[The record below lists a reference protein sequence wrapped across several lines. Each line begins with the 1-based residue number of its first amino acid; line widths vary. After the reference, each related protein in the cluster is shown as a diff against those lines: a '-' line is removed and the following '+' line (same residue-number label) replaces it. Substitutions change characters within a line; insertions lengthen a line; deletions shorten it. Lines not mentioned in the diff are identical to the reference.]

1 VFQSKRIAFIFTQT
15 QHKASFLS
23 AKRQNMSQ
31 NKNEILGHPRGLA
44 LLFLTEMWERFSYY
58 GMRAIF
64 SLYMI
69 NALMFSKAKAS
80 EIYGSYTGLVY
91 LTPLLGG
98 YVADRYWGN
107 QRSILAGGISMAL
120 GQLFMFLSGWFYEDQ
135 TLAIPFM
142 WSGLAFLIL
151 GNGFFKPNI
160 SSMVGQ
166 LYVEGDRRRDAAFT
180 IFYMGINMGAFLA
193 PLACGFLGD
202 TGRPEDFKWG
212 FLAACGGMITG
223 TLIFY
228 FFKNKYVVTPDGKPV
243 GALPNKAV
251 PGNDGLPSADIQPS
265 QMMIAAAA
273 GAAAFLALWLVFDFD
288 IIGSLIYALCIAVPT
303 LIFIDKSLSKVERDR
318 IIVIFVSAFFVIFFW
333 AAYEQAGASLTF
345 FAEEQ
350 TDRSLLGGTIPAS
363 TFQSVPAASVVIFAP
378 VLAALWVFLSKRKLE
393 PNSLL
398 KQAAGLVILALGYV
412 VIAYGVK
419 GAGIGVKVSMGWLLA
434 LYVIHTIG
442 ELCLSP
448 IGLSLVS
455 KLSPLRFVSL
465 LFGVWFLSNA
475 VANKAAGQLSSL
487 YPPSEREYMLAS
499 ENGIDETTYRGIL
512 EGTVEPT
519 EEQLAVAS
527 GVSLPMEYP
536 SLFGNPITNLVEFFW
551 IFVIMSGIAGG
562 ILFLLSFPLRK
573 MMHGAD

>member
-1 VFQSKRIAFIFTQT
+1 MA
-15 QHKASFLS
+15 
-23 AKRQNMSQ
+23 Q

-107 QRSILAGGISMAL
+107 QRSILAGGMSMAL
-120 GQLFMFLSGWFYEDQ
+120 GQFFMFLSGWFYEDQ

-166 LYVEGDRRRDAAFT
+166 LYEEGDRRRDAAFT

-223 TLIFY
+223 TLVFY

-243 GALPNKAV
+243 GALPNKAM
-251 PGNDGLPSADIQPS
+251 PDKDGLPSADLDPRQI
-265 QMMIAAAA
+265 MIAAVT
-273 GAAAFLALWLVFDFD
+273 GVAAFLLLWLAADFD

-303 LIFIDKSLSKVERDR
+303 LIFIDNSLSKVERDR

-350 TDRSLLGGTIPAS
+350 TNRSLMGGTIPAS
-363 TFQSVPAASVVIFAP
+363 TFQSVPAASVVILAP
-378 VLAALWVFLSKRKLE
+378 VLAGLWVFLSRKKME
-393 PNSLL
+393 PNSLV
-398 KQAAGLVILALGYV
+398 KQAVGLVILAMGYV

-455 KLSPLRFVSL
+455 KLSPVRFVSL

-475 VANKAAGQLSSL
+475 VASKAAGQLSSL
-487 YPPSEREYMLAS
+487 YPPSGAEYQLAAA
-499 ENGIDETTYRGIL
+499 NGIDNDTYKGIL
-512 EGTVEPT
+512 EGAIEATPD
-519 EEQLAVAS
+519 QLAKAS
-527 GVSLPMEYP
+527 EVSLPMEFP
-536 SLFGNPITNLVEFFW
+536 TFLGNPVTDLYEFFW
-551 IFVIMSGIAGG
+551 IFVMMSGIAGG
-562 ILFLLSFPLRK
+562 ILFVLSFPLRR